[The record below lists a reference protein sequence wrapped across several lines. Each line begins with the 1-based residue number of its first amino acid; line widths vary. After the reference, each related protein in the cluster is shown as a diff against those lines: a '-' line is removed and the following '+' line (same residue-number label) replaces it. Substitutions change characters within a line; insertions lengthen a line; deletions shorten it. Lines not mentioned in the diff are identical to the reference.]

1 MNVATGPKGPMSK
14 TEESDE
20 DKLLADQS
28 AGGMFTNVDPSV
40 RRIVPDAKGRTVVKV
55 VYVVLESQY
64 QSALSAAVNS
74 LNANNPNVCFEVSG
88 YLLEEL
94 RDEKNL
100 AMMKEDVENAN
111 IFIGSHI
118 FIEELAE
125 KIVEVVQPLREK
137 LDACLIFPRCPR

>member
-20 DKLLADQS
+20 DKLLADQG

-74 LNANNPNVCFEVSG
+74 AQ
-88 YLLEEL
+88 
-94 RDEKNL
+94 R
-100 AMMKEDVENAN
+100 
-111 IFIGSHI
+111 
-118 FIEELAE
+118 
-125 KIVEVVQPLREK
+125 
-137 LDACLIFPRCPR
+137 